1 MNVFPKNITI
11 NQVSKR
17 AHKTLHGSRK
27 MELINPFTKLQSWGC
42 SYIAKKPEAGRL
54 LVDLSP
60 VFAYVRS
67 NPESAYG
74 IVPVYQKWLMISP
87 RWYVRAI
94 MKSNRPRWQ
103 KFSLLAFGFTL
114 GPLWTLFIHQMANV
128 RDVHWRGKAVADAI
142 AKDLVLQAD
151 SSEMGRLQIDVI
163 GAGSG
168 AYAIDA
174 FMQFQNQRPERD
186 LTFTLVDQDSCT
198 YGLARHTAYT
208 RGMNDR
214 EFSINF
220 PMITADVLQD
230 EFYSKHEAHTRNM
243 VVMIGIGDHIDKVI
257 RDRHMRQLK
266 DSDRTEDVAATNRDL
281 ISLIQKIR
289 RTLKPGGSL
298 VFSFVSHNSEEDFL
312 EKVVKWRHRYRS
324 RKMIEEVMIMSGW
337 DMSKVQ
343 FTDGPTG
350 IQHLMVAKK

>member
-1 MNVFPKNITI
+1 
-11 NQVSKR
+11 
-17 AHKTLHGSRK
+17 
-27 MELINPFTKLQSWGC
+27 MELLNPFTKLQSWGC
-42 SYIAKKPEAGRL
+42 NHIAKRPETGRL

-74 IVPVYQKWLMISP
+74 IVPVYQQWLTVSP
-87 RWYVRAI
+87 RWYLRSI
-94 MKSNRPRWQ
+94 LKSDRSRLQ
-103 KFSLLAFGFTL
+103 KLFLLTFGFTL

-128 RDVHWRGKAVADAI
+128 RDVRWRGKAVADAI
-142 AKDLVLQAD
+142 AEDLVKQAD
-151 SSEMGRLQIDVI
+151 SSETGKLQIDVI

-174 FMQFQNQRPERD
+174 FMQFQHRKPERN
-186 LTFTLVDQDSCT
+186 LTFTLIDQDGCT

-208 RGMNDR
+208 RGLNDG
-214 EFSINF
+214 EFAMNF
-220 PMITADVLQD
+220 PMVTADVLQD

-257 RDRHMRQLK
+257 RNRSVRQLK
-266 DSDRTEDVAATNRDL
+266 DSDNAEDVAATNQDL
-281 ISLIQKIR
+281 ITLMQKIR

-298 VFSFVSHNSEEDFL
+298 VFSFVSHNNEEAFL

-324 RKMIEEVMIMSGW
+324 QKMIEELMKLAGW
-337 DMSKVQ
+337 EMSKTR
-343 FTDGPTG
+343 FIHGPTG
-350 IQHLMVAKK
+350 IQHLMIAKK

>member
-1 MNVFPKNITI
+1 
-11 NQVSKR
+11 
-17 AHKTLHGSRK
+17 
-27 MELINPFTKLQSWGC
+27 MELLNPFTKLQSWGC
-42 SYIAKKPEAGRL
+42 SYIAKRPETGRL

-74 IVPVYQKWLMISP
+74 IIPVYQKWLMVSP

-94 MKSNRPRWQ
+94 MKSDRPRWQ
-103 KFSLLAFGFTL
+103 KFALLSFGFTL

-142 AKDLVLQAD
+142 AGNLLKQAD
-151 SSEMGRLQIDVI
+151 STEDGKLQVDVI

-174 FMQFQNQRPERD
+174 YMHFQDRKPERS
-186 LTFTLVDQDSCT
+186 LTMTLIDRDSCT

-208 RGMNDR
+208 FGMNDS
-214 EFSINF
+214 EFAQNF
-220 PMITADVLQD
+220 PMLTADVLQE
-230 EFYSKHEAHTRNM
+230 EFYSKHEANTRNM

-257 RDRHMRQLK
+257 RNRELRELK
-266 DSDRTEDVAATNRDL
+266 DSDRAEDVAATNPDL
-281 ISLIQKIR
+281 ITLMQKIR

-298 VFSFVSHNSEEDFL
+298 VFTFVSHNEEEAFL
-312 EKVVKWRHRYRS
+312 EKVVRWRHRYRS
-324 RKMIEEVMIMSGW
+324 RKMIEEVMAHAGW
-337 DMSKVQ
+337 DMKKIS

>member
-1 MNVFPKNITI
+1 
-11 NQVSKR
+11 
-17 AHKTLHGSRK
+17 
-27 MELINPFTKLQSWGC
+27 MELLNPFTKLQTWGC
-42 SYIAKKPEAGRL
+42 THIAKRPETGRL

-74 IVPVYQKWLMISP
+74 IVPVYQQWLTVSP
-87 RWYVRAI
+87 RWYLRAI
-94 MKSNRPRWQ
+94 LRSDRSRWQ
-103 KFSLLAFGFTL
+103 KLFLLTFGFTL

-128 RDVHWRGKAVADAI
+128 RDVRWRGKAVADAI
-142 AKDLVLQAD
+142 AKDLLSQAEMSESGKLQV
-151 SSEMGRLQIDVI
+151 DVI

-174 FMQFQNQRPERD
+174 FMQFQGKMPERN

-208 RGMNDR
+208 RGMNDS
-214 EFSINF
+214 EFAINF
-220 PMITADVLQD
+220 PMVTADVLQD
-230 EFYSKHEAHTRNM
+230 EFYSKHEANTRNM

-257 RDRHMRQLK
+257 KDRLTRQLK
-266 DSDRTEDVAATNRDL
+266 DSEEPEAVGATNPDL
-281 ISLIQKIR
+281 ISLMQKIR

-298 VFSFVSHNSEEDFL
+298 VFTFVSHNTEEAFL
-312 EKVVKWRHRYRS
+312 EKVVRWRHRYRS
-324 RKMIEEVMIMSGW
+324 RKMIEEVMRLAGW
-337 DMSKVQ
+337 DMNKVQ

-350 IQHLMVAKK
+350 IQHLMVAKR

>member
-1 MNVFPKNITI
+1 
-11 NQVSKR
+11 
-17 AHKTLHGSRK
+17 
-27 MELINPFTKLQSWGC
+27 MELLNPFTRLQTWGC
-42 SYIAKKPEAGRL
+42 SYIAKRPEAGRL

-94 MKSNRPRWQ
+94 MKSDRSRLQ
-103 KFSLLAFGFTL
+103 KIALLAFGFTL

-142 AKDLVLQAD
+142 TKNLVTQAD
-151 SSEMGRLQIDVI
+151 ATETGRLQIDVI

-174 FMQFQNQRPERD
+174 FMQFQKHRPERE

-208 RGMNDR
+208 RGMDDR
-214 EFSINF
+214 EFALNF
-220 PMITADVLQD
+220 PMITADVLHD

-243 VVMIGIGDHIDKVI
+243 VVMIGIGDHVDKVI
-257 RDRHMRQLK
+257 RDRHARLLK
-266 DSDRTEDVAATNRDL
+266 DSDREEDIAATNHDL

-298 VFSFVSHNSEEDFL
+298 VFSFVSHNNEEAFL
-312 EKVVKWRHRYRS
+312 EKVVRWRHRYRS
-324 RKMIEEVMIMSGW
+324 RKIIEGVMSLAGW

-350 IQHLMVAKK
+350 IQHVMVARK

>member
-1 MNVFPKNITI
+1 
-11 NQVSKR
+11 
-17 AHKTLHGSRK
+17 
-27 MELINPFTKLQSWGC
+27 MELLNPFTKLQSWGC
-42 SYIAKKPEAGRL
+42 THIAKRPETGRL

-74 IVPVYQKWLMISP
+74 IVPVYQQWLMVSP
-87 RWYVRAI
+87 RWYIRAI
-94 MKSNRPRWQ
+94 MKSERSPWQ
-103 KFSLLAFGFTL
+103 KMFLLAFGFTL

-128 RDVHWRGKAVADAI
+128 RDVRWRGKAVADAI
-142 AKDLVLQAD
+142 TKDLVQQAD
-151 SSEMGRLQIDVI
+151 TSEVGKLQIDVI

-174 FMQFQNQRPERD
+174 YLQFQNRRAERS
-186 LTFTLVDQDSCT
+186 LTFTLIDQDGCT

-208 RGMNDR
+208 RGMNDS
-214 EFSINF
+214 EFALNF
-220 PMITADVLQD
+220 PMHTADVLQD
-230 EFYSKHEAHTRNM
+230 EFYSKHEACTRNM

-257 RDRHMRQLK
+257 RDRTTRQLK
-266 DSDRTEDVAATNRDL
+266 DSDSAEDVATTNQDL
-281 ISLIQKIR
+281 ISLMQKIR

-298 VFSFVSHNSEEDFL
+298 VFSFVSHNNEEVFL

-324 RKMIEEVMIMSGW
+324 RKMIEELMKLAGW
-337 DMSKVQ
+337 DMSKIE